1 MLRYWKPPLLGG
13 RLLMEGLFSGPLKT
27 VKVIRLVVLAV
38 HFGLGGG
45 LLISL
50 GDKVSLI
57 DNETDYVT

>member
-1 MLRYWKPPLLGG
+1 
-13 RLLMEGLFSGPLKT
+13 MEGLFSGPLKT